1 MYCTFQKV
9 HYKRNKKPLLSNE
22 FKEYEKNEI
31 IGKTIDIQCFLQLS
45 NKNLASS
52 ETDGIKIW
60 DYQNNYQN
68 IAILIGHKQLVYK
81 IIEIN
86 DNLISGSVDKTVK
99 VWSLKKYQCIMT
111 ITNHF
116 NIIVSLTK
124 FNFLQNIFLISSS
137 VDGVIHWW
145 DVNSWKLWGTFNNL
159 HSKAVIK
166 AIQLDDKTLATAS
179 LDKTIKIFNV
189 IGTNK
194 LSEIKLE
201 MKKTLTGHKKAITD
215 MILISN
221 DKILSISDEQ
231 MVIVWNR
238 IEYEINTI
246 ILLDQFT
253 PFIVSV
259 MPLPMNDNLIF
270 LGKNNCLY
278 EINILNFEIKYLIQI
293 SGMRINAILVDTNS
307 NIILGGNKCFI
318 YYKNK
323 QLPTNFNKSI

>member
-9 HYKRNKKPLLSNE
+9 HYKRNKKPLLSDE

-60 DYQNNYQN
+60 DYHNNYQN

-124 FNFLQNIFLISSS
+124 FNYLQKTFLISSS

-179 LDKTIKIFNV
+179 LDKTIKVFSV
-189 IGTNK
+189 VGTNK
-194 LSEIKLE
+194 LNEIKLE
-201 MKKTLTGHKKAITD
+201 MKK
-215 MILISN
+215 
-221 DKILSISDEQ
+221 
-231 MVIVWNR
+231 
-238 IEYEINTI
+238 
-246 ILLDQFT
+246 
-253 PFIVSV
+253 
-259 MPLPMNDNLIF
+259 
-270 LGKNNCLY
+270 
-278 EINILNFEIKYLIQI
+278 
-293 SGMRINAILVDTNS
+293 
-307 NIILGGNKCFI
+307 
-318 YYKNK
+318 
-323 QLPTNFNKSI
+323 NFNWT